1 MVVLKVSLCG
11 IMHGLQVRS
20 DAGTL
25 AKVEVDV
32 AKQTVTVYFDEVGAQ
47 PLSEFRFRVLCRSEK
62 LCTAG
67 ADTYKPAGLAKT
79 RGGFVVKPT
88 VGVAGVAISA
98 AR

>member
-1 MVVLKVSLCG
+1 MSSHISSQNRPVSE
-11 IMHGLQVRS
+11 
-20 DAGTL
+20 AG
-25 AKVEVDV
+25 V
-32 AKQTVTVYFDEVGAQ
+32 ARDIAWSRHFNEVGAQ

-79 RGGFVVKPT
+79 RGGFVVKPM